1 MRMIVTGASGLVG
14 TEFGQ
19 LASSQ
24 GHEIIPAVRRRQQS
38 GVYWNVAEQT
48 CDTEGFEGIDA
59 VVHLAG
65 ENIAEGRWN
74 DAKKKRIRESRVEG
88 TKLIASTLASLQE
101 KPAAFVCASAIGYYG
116 NRGDERMTENSS
128 PGEGFLADVC
138 REWESATK
146 VAADAG
152 IRTVQGRIGVVLS
165 EKGGAL
171 KQMLTPFKMGVGGTI
186 GSGNQYMS
194 WIAIQDL
201 ARALLH
207 CVTDSSLNGP
217 VNLVAPQPVTNREFT
232 KTLGGVLKRPTIFPV
247 PAFAAKLAFGQM
259 ADDLLLSSTRVLPER
274 LTDAGFQFE
283 YGDIKEALSGQFG

>member
-24 GHEIIPAVRRRQQS
+24 GHEIIPAVRSRQQS
-38 GVYWNVAEQT
+38 GVYWNVAQQT
-48 CDTEGFEGIDA
+48 CDAEGFENVDA

-65 ENIAEGRWN
+65 ENIAEGRWT
-74 DAKKKRIRESRVEG
+74 DAKKKRIRESRVQG
-88 TKLIASTLASLQE
+88 TKLIASTLASLQQ
-101 KPAAFVCASAIGYYG
+101 KPTAFVCASAIGYYG
-116 NRGDERMTENSS
+116 NRGDEQMTEDSA
-128 PGEGFLADVC
+128 PGDGFLAEVC
-138 REWESATK
+138 QEWESATK

-165 EKGGAL
+165 KDGGAL

-201 ARALLH
+201 ARSLLH
-207 CVTDSSLNGP
+207 CVTDASLNGP

-232 KTLGGVLKRPTIFPV
+232 KTLGSVLNRPTIFPV

-259 ADDLLLSSTRVLPER
+259 ADDLLLSSTRVLPQR

-283 YGDIKEALSGQFG
+283 FGGIKEALSVQVR